1 MENIKELFLGD
12 IDLPQENMREHV
24 DRDELFE
31 LVEDIKKN
39 GLINPITV
47 RPKNNRYELVAGQRR
62 YLAHLH
68 GKILKIKCVVRE
80 LSDEEAL
87 AIMTSEN
94 LSRVEVNPVDE
105 AKHVTRLVEANADVV
120 IGAITHTGSS
130 LSPKEIA
137 LREKLGGADVHD
149 AAMLARRERGDE
161 PLTNADIPLGDVARK
176 E

>member
-1 MENIKELFLGD
+1 
-12 IDLPQENMREHV
+12 MREKIAGAILWLGTRTGIV
-24 DRDELFE
+24 RKQSVEEKPAFE
-31 LVEDIKKN
+31 D
-39 GLINPITV
+39 GMV
-47 RPKNNRYELVAGQRR
+47 R
-62 YLAHLH
+62 
-68 GKILKIKCVVRE
+68 
-80 LSDEEAL
+80 
-87 AIMTSEN
+87 
-94 LSRVEVNPVDE
+94 
-105 AKHVTRLVEANADVV
+105 EANADVV